1 MKKTMLFLVAAFAT
15 MSVFAQLPKAGDK
28 GYLYDSKSE
37 LFVTAE
43 GTLGQTGELFTI
55 KDEGTTHPDKNGTQL
70 PDFRFLTN
78 HQATGD
84 HGEGQTML
92 SVRNTEK
99 VTTTEDY
106 GYGVFSLYLND
117 AGTAFRIMNAKNNN
131 RGIHLQFDCLGYEG
145 TTLKF
150 VAEADAPYWTFMSEE
165 DYKKLKGI
173 SDDPEND
180 YTGPGYSNL
189 EASMFMEW
197 DDAVNPT
204 TSKAAVCEYHIN
216 DPAITVY
223 GDANLPYLNYA
234 DLSEYDKLIVVVTS
248 DNPRMYFNKVDGGK
262 YNASDEAASGR
273 IEITPAGGWAQKYY
287 TVEDDIWTVDLKKIV
302 EEKGYARLNG
312 IKGPT
317 YDTTVTVSKMVLF
330 KDTATRISAVTEQT
344 TTDNIIYNLS
354 GQQQKTLQKG
364 LNIVGGKKLFVK

>member
-165 DYKKLKGI
+165 DYKVMENYTRKLFARGQMIAQKQGLILVDTKYEFGKRDGKVYLIDEIHTPDSSRYFYADGYEEKLAKGEPQRQLSKEFVRQWLI
-173 SDDPEND
+173 EHNFMNEPGQTMPEITD
-180 YTGPGYSNL
+180 EYAESVSERYIELYEHIIG
-189 EASMFMEW
+189 ERFE
-197 DDAVNPT
+197 
-204 TSKAAVCEYHIN
+204 KAADN
-216 DPAITVY
+216 DNI
-223 GDANLPYLNYA
+223 
-234 DLSEYDKLIVVVTS
+234 
-248 DNPRMYFNKVDGGK
+248 
-262 YNASDEAASGR
+262 AAR
-273 IEITPAGGWAQKYY
+273 IEQ
-287 TVEDDIWTVDLKKIV
+287 
-302 EEKGYARLNG
+302 N
-312 IKGPT
+312 
-317 YDTTVTVSKMVLF
+317 VSKYL
-330 KDTATRISAVTEQT
+330 KTR
-344 TTDNIIYNLS
+344 
-354 GQQQKTLQKG
+354 
-364 LNIVGGKKLFVK
+364 